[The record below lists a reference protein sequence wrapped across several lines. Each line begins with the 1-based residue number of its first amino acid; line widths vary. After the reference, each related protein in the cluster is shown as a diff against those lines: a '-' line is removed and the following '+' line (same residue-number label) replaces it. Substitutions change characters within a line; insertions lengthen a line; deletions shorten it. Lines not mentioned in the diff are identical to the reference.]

1 MAIHGIHQGFMGF
14 SRQEYWSG
22 FMGFSRQE
30 YLSGLPI
37 PSPYSQPLLPFKK
50 KDYIFETNSIYI
62 YIYIYIYI

>member
-1 MAIHGIHQGFMGF
+1 MVIHGIHQGFMGF

-37 PSPYSQPLLPFKK
+37 PSPYSHYYDSKK
-50 KDYIFETNSIYI
+50 KDYIF
-62 YIYIYIYI
+62 